1 MSIED
6 ILSHR
11 IAVHMDYYR
20 NGVFNIACTEAM
32 SYILRVHNN
41 IKSFNN
47 KYVIVPTKTGTL
59 CAPRWY
65 IDYDDNMEIMLGGY
79 ATGDKCIATV
89 MRNGEVC
96 INMTYRFT
104 NPITQETEL
113 SDICEEL
120 YPLILV
126 LLNYDTI
133 EELKNMRESDNYIQ
147 TEFTEQD
154 LEKFLHEN
162 DFDSKPAEVVELK

>member
-1 MSIED
+1 
-6 ILSHR
+6 
-11 IAVHMDYYR
+11 MDYYR

-47 KYVIVPTKTGTL
+47 KYVIVPTKSGTL
-59 CAPRWY
+59 VSPRWY
-65 IDYDDNMEIMLGGY
+65 IDYDDNMEIVLSGY
-79 ATGDKCIATV
+79 AAGDTCTATV

-96 INMTYRFT
+96 ISMTYRFT
-104 NPITQETEL
+104 HPIAQETEL

-126 LLNYDTI
+126 SLNYDTI
-133 EELKNMRESDNYIQ
+133 EELKDMRGPDNCIQ
-147 TEFTEQD
+147 TELTEQD
-154 LEKFLHEN
+154 LKNVLHEN
-162 DFDSKPAEVVELK
+162 DLDSGPAEVVELR